1 MVTKVRRFLLY
12 KVCAAVSLLLFSSL
26 AFSTSAFA
34 ESVEPPANVSALV
47 HSSTAIELFWTQA
60 SSVESGLPHRVQ
72 VKQNGELLGLLDARS
87 LFRSGLQ
94 PGVPLSYEL
103 RSVSPNGQVSSA
115 VMVNLS
121 TADFT
126 VPTER
131 VHGVGQG
138 DESVGQT
145 PPESQTPAVVQDG
158 DDSRQSIAPPTNV
171 RSLIYS
177 STAAELFWTPA
188 RASDSGVAYRVEV
201 KRNGELLG
209 QLDASSLFQ
218 SDLPPNTTLS
228 YELRSVAPDGQLS
241 SAVAL
246 SVNTAGDNASAAPS
260 NEPVPSNDA
269 PVPAPAPPVVVP
281 EPETQTPI
289 ATPDTQVPATTSDP
303 VDIVQGN
310 DNCIARDVSSLLSC
324 VRDANAYS
332 RIDIAQDITCNGNCC
347 PNALAM
353 LRLDNV
359 NDLHIAGN
367 GKRLLRKS
375 SQRQCSLLD
384 VNGSSN
390 LRISDLHLD
399 DDVNVGGCKVTDECP
414 RMVHIK
420 RSSNISFNN
429 THISNGKGYAF
440 YVQGT
445 NGFEF
450 KNGSLHN
457 SGVLGMYVGHGDDA
471 SSNIS
476 ITDSVFSDN
485 QTNGLALLGV
495 KGTSITSNLVANN
508 LFVRNHRRGQWAV
521 LPQYGTG
528 FTGGGQ
534 FYIAQATNVTV
545 RDNVVRDGYCDNCFV
560 QRRNRSGVSGIELG
574 LPNRASVSNVVL
586 SDNRVLN
593 NDAVGISQNSN
604 STLKNVQ
611 IRNNVLLNNTTGE
624 HVSGAVKTG
633 NRVQDTQHF
642 DSFENGNDLG
652 GRFDSS
658 VSCSAGGSVTRR
670 CGGDS
675 RYGQCAVQLE
685 LANADCNNANA
696 ELVGPAV
703 AIRAGQLAVGSG
715 WVQNPAGRWCLIFRD
730 SSGNKSGEQCRNLSD
745 AGSSDV
751 QSFVGL
757 PLIETRAPA
766 RSASVQMQIVNQQ
779 PGNRML
785 IDDLKLSVGD

>member
-1 MVTKVRRFLLY
+1 MITKVRRFLLY
-12 KVCAAVSLLLFSSL
+12 KVCAVISLLVFSSL
-26 AFSTSAFA
+26 ASSTSALA

-47 HSSTAIELFWTQA
+47 HSSTAIELFWTPA
-60 SSVESGLPHRVQ
+60 RSVESGLPHRVQ
-72 VKQNGELLGLLDARS
+72 VRQNGELLGLLDARS

-94 PGVPLSYEL
+94 PGMQLNYEL
-103 RSVSPNGQVSSA
+103 RSVAPDGQVSSA

-126 VPTER
+126 VPGER
-131 VHGVGQG
+131 VYGAGQG
-138 DESVGQT
+138 DESVAPT
-145 PPESQTPAVVQDG
+145 PSESQTPIVVQNGG
-158 DDSRQSIAPPTNV
+158 DSGQSIAPPTHV

-188 RASDSGVAYRVEV
+188 RDGDSGVAYRVEV
-201 KRNGELLG
+201 KRNGESLG

-218 SDLPPNTTLS
+218 SDLPPDTTLN
-228 YELRSVAPDGQLS
+228 YELRSVAPGGQRS

-246 SVNTAGDNASAAPS
+246 SVNTAGGNSSGTPS

-269 PVPAPAPPVVVP
+269 PAPVPPVVAP
-281 EPETQTPI
+281 EPETQTPV
-289 ATPDTQVPATTSDP
+289 ATPDTQVPVATPDP

-310 DNCIARDVSSLLSC
+310 DNCIARDVSGLLSC

-332 RIDIAQDITCNGNCC
+332 RIDIAQDITCDGNCC
-347 PNALAM
+347 PNGLAM

-384 VNGSSN
+384 VNGSTG
-390 LRISDLHLD
+390 LRISNLSLD
-399 DDVNVGGCKVTDECP
+399 DDANVGGCQVTDKCP

-450 KNGSLHN
+450 RNGSLHN
-457 SGVLGMYVGHGDDA
+457 SGVLGMYIGHGDDA

-495 KGTSITSNLVANN
+495 KGSSISSNLVANN

-545 RDNVVRDGYCDNCFV
+545 RNNVVRDGYCDNCFV

-611 IRNNVLLNNTTGE
+611 IRNNALLNNTTGE

-675 RYGQCAVQLE
+675 RFGQCAVQLE

-730 SSGNKSGEQCRNLSD
+730 ASGNKSGEQCRNLSD
-745 AGSSDV
+745 ADNSTV
-751 QSFVGL
+751 QPFVGL

-785 IDDLKLSVGD
+785 VDDLKLSVAN